1 MKIRSALAVLF
12 AAGVATA
19 QPISAQSATGPVA
32 ANAFI
37 TFGGLDWAWASPCLL
52 GVADPT
58 TVPTCEPN
66 FVLADGFRFATTTEW
81 AGRPDPSS
89 FLDPSGNFFD
99 ALASVQMRCAAA
111 WFDLDPIVN
120 CDYNDAVAGYV
131 ASGPDNPDAVVGDP
145 FDGHAETWLV
155 RDATVS
161 VTPEPASMTLLAT
174 GLVSMAAAARRKKQ
188 RTTS

>member
-52 GVADPT
+52 GVTDWTAESPCVT
-58 TVPTCEPN
+58 T
-66 FVLADGFRFATTTEW
+66 FVFADGFRFATTAEW
-81 AGRPDPSS
+81 AARPDPTA
-89 FLDPSGNFFD
+89 FLDPGGNF
-99 ALASVQMRCAAA
+99 LGSGGQMRCASA
-111 WFDLDPIVN
+111 WFDVDPALTN
-120 CDYNDAVAGYV
+120 CDWGDPLIGSL
-131 ASGPDNPDAVVGDP
+131 ASGPDNPDAISGDP
-145 FDGHAETWLV
+145 FDGHAETWMV

-188 RTTS
+188 RATS